1 MWYDESVIYQ
11 IYPLGYVGAPENNDG
26 VVEHRILKVVDHIP
40 HLKNLGINAVYF
52 CPIFESSKHGY
63 DTKDFS
69 KVDCRLG
76 TNEDFK
82 SVCKELHKNGIKVII
97 DGVFNH
103 VGRDFFAFKDV
114 QQNKYNS
121 TYKDWFYI
129 NFDGNSSYNDGFYY
143 EGWKGHYELV
153 KLNLDN
159 GEVKNYLFKCIE
171 DWIES
176 FGIDGLRLDV
186 AYMLNKNFMKD
197 LRHLVNQKYPDFFL
211 VGEMIHGDYKT
222 IVNDEMLH
230 SATNY
235 ECYKGIYSSFNEM
248 NMFEISYSLNRQF
261 GSESWCLYTGKNMVS
276 FIDNHDVS
284 RIASA
289 LTNKK
294 HLNLAFGL
302 LFTMPGIPCVYYGSE
317 WGMEGTKE
325 KGSDASLRPAI
336 DEPIFNELTEFIS
349 KLCKLRTNN
358 KTLAY
363 GNFTNLHITN
373 HQYIFERKLD
383 DKKIIVMLN
392 ASDSTYEL
400 NFNFNTN
407 EGVELITNK
416 KISLSSPLTLSPCSI
431 QIIQCDI

>member
-11 IYPLGYVGAPENNDG
+11 IYPLGYVGAPETNDG
-26 VVEHRILKVVDHIP
+26 VLEHRILKLLKHIP
-40 HLKNLGINAVYF
+40 HLKKLNINTVYF

-69 KVDCRLG
+69 KIDCRLG
-76 TNEDFK
+76 SNDDFK
-82 SVCKELHKNGIKVII
+82 IVCDELHKNGIKVII

-121 TYKDWFYI
+121 IYRDWFYI

-143 EGWKGHYELV
+143 EGWEGHFELV

-159 GEVKNYLFKCIE
+159 DNVKKYLFDCIKN
-171 DWIES
+171 WINN

-186 AYMLNKNFMKD
+186 AYMLNKNFMRE
-197 LRHLVNQKYPDFFL
+197 LRQFVQNINPEFFL
-211 VGEMIHGDYKT
+211 VGEMIHGDYNT
-222 IVNDEMLH
+222 IVNNEMLH

-261 GSESWCLYTGKNMVS
+261 GSENWCLYTGKNMVS

-284 RIASA
+284 RIASS
-289 LTNKK
+289 LNNKN
-294 HLNLAFGL
+294 HLKLAFGL
-302 LFTMPGIPCVYYGSE
+302 LFTMPGIPCIYYGSE
-317 WGMEGTKE
+317 WGIEGTKVQ
-325 KGSDASLRPAI
+325 GTDASLRPTI
-336 DEPIFNELTEFIS
+336 NDPIFNEISEFVS
-349 KLCKLRTNN
+349 KLSKLRTDN
-358 KTLAY
+358 KVLAY

-373 HQYIFERKLD
+373 HQYVFERRLD
-383 DKKIIVMLN
+383 DKRIIVMINASENSYDLHLNLN
-392 ASDSTYEL
+392 A
-400 NFNFNTN
+400 TN
-407 EGVELITNK
+407 GVNLLTKEN
-416 KISLSSPLTLSPCSI
+416 ISLTTSTTLPPYSI
-431 QIIQCDI
+431 QIIEC